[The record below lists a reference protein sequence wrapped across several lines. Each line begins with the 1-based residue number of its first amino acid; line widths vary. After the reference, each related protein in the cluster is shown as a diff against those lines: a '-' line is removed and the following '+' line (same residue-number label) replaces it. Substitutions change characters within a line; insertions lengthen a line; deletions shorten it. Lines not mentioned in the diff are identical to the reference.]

1 MSGYYCQNYSEEEEV
16 AAILKEIQDCVCK
29 GRYTISKNSNREE
42 NLELIREYNLPS
54 YKQQQILLQIKA
66 EDFCHSLQNK
76 NIGFEHET
84 LYVFCPQVMLF
95 NLDNKEMQV
104 DIYIKF
110 NIIEC
115 VPGSRVIVVSFHE
128 RKRPIDYCFR

>member
-1 MSGYYCQNYSEEEEV
+1 MSGFYCQNYSEEEV
-16 AAILKEIQDCVCK
+16 AAILKEIQDCICK
-29 GRYTISKNSNREE
+29 GRYTISKNSNRED

-54 YKQQQILLQIKA
+54 YKQRQILLQIKT

-84 LYVFCPQVMLF
+84 LYVFCPQVKLF

-110 NIIEC
+110 NIIEYFS
-115 VPGSRVIVVSFHE
+115 GSRIIVVSFHE